1 NAPQKRAFHS
11 LQSDTVN
18 ATVQGTGW
26 QMVFSRLNDKNNVV
40 TVDLSTLDKRNY
52 VVLSTQLRA
61 MNLKQEPGRQIIS
74 VDPDTLYFDFSNRRV
89 KRVPV
94 KLVKSVKYKQQFSQ
108 SADIVLRPDYVTVS
122 GPAEVLS
129 SITSWKTDTLQGS
142 NVSEPMNTQVKLQ
155 SVKEG
160 NMSIYPKSIQVSIP
174 VDEFTEKTLQIPV
187 KLINN
192 RNYYN
197 VKVFPQKVKIT
208 FITSLADY
216 PDIDE
221 SFFEADADLDLWQ
234 LHGYSTLPVKLKRL
248 PPYCRIV
255 RIEPANVDFIIKK

>member
-1 NAPQKRAFHS
+1 
-11 LQSDTVN
+11 LQSDTLN
-18 ATVQGTGW
+18 ATVQGSGW
-26 QMVFSRLNDKNNVV
+26 QMLFSRLNDKTNIVN
-40 TVDLSTLDKRNY
+40 VDLSTLDKRNY

-61 MNLKQEPGRQIIS
+61 INLKQEPSRQIIAF
-74 VDPDTLYFDFSNRRV
+74 DPDTLYFDFSNRRV

-94 KLVKSVKYKQQFSQ
+94 KLVQSLKYRQQFSQ
-108 SADIVLRPDYVTVS
+108 SADIVLKPDYVTIS

-129 SITSWKTDTLQGS
+129 GITSWKTDTLNGIDV
-142 NVSEPMNTQVKLQ
+142 NETINTQVKLS

-160 NMSIYPKSIQVSIP
+160 NMSIYPKSVQVKLP
-174 VDEFTEKTLQIPV
+174 VDEFTEKTVQIPV

-192 RNYYN
+192 NYYYN
-197 VKVFPQKVKIT
+197 VKIFPKKVRVT
-208 FITSLADY
+208 FVTSLTDY

-221 SFFEADADLDLWQ
+221 SFFEANADLDLWQ

-255 RIEPANVDFIIKK
+255 RIEPGNVDFIIKK